1 MKVLKGKY
9 NYAKV
14 MADIIDE
21 TTEKQIVSM
30 LDHPAFKNSKIV
42 IQADCHAGAGAVIGF
57 TSTLND
63 YIIPNIV
70 GVDIGC
76 GMLMGLFR
84 AEDIDLHGLD
94 NFIKNNIPSGFSV
107 NDVAYDV
114 DNPFYTEIESICSA
128 IGIPSQRV
136 FQSIGTLGGGNH
148 FIEAGWTESGL
159 LAVTIH
165 SGSRNFG
172 LKIANYYQDK
182 AKAMC
187 DAYFFENKGLEFLL
201 TDSADGKAYLSA
213 TKIAQQYASL
223 NRINMLNRISSFLK
237 APIIDTI
244 ETVHN
249 YIGADNIIRK
259 GAVSAR
265 AGEKVILP
273 FNMADG
279 LAICVGKGNP
289 EYNYSAP
296 HGAGRIMGRMEAK
309 RSLDMGAFTE
319 RMSGV
324 YTTTATEA
332 TLDEAPMAYKPM
344 ESIISCIGNTLEIK
358 EFVKPI
364 YNFKAIC

>member
-21 TTEKQIVSM
+21 TTEAQIMSM
-30 LDHPAFKNSKIV
+30 LDHPAFKGSKIV

-57 TSTLND
+57 TATMNE
-63 YIIPNIV
+63 YIIPNIT
-70 GVDIGC
+70 GVDLGC
-76 GMLMGLFR
+76 GMLMGLYR
-84 AEDIDLHGLD
+84 VEDIDLHGLD
-94 NFIKNNIPSGFSV
+94 TFIKNNIPSGFSV
-107 NDVAYDV
+107 NDAPYNVSSEMQMKIDSV
-114 DNPFYTEIESICSA
+114 CKK
-128 IGIPSQRV
+128 IGLDSGRV
-136 FQSIGTLGGGNH
+136 YRSIGTLGGGNH

-172 LKIANYYQDK
+172 LKIANYYQDI
-182 AKAMC
+182 AKADC
-187 DAYFFENKGLEFLL
+187 KKYFFEYTGLEFLL
-201 TDSADGKAYLSA
+201 THSGEGTNYILS
-213 TKIAQQYASL
+213 TITAQQYASL
-223 NRINMLNRISSFLK
+223 NRVAMLEKISTFLK
-237 APIIDTI
+237 TTPVNTI

-249 YIGADNIIRK
+249 YIGDDNIIRK

-279 LAICVGKGNP
+279 LAICIGKGNP
-289 EYNYSAP
+289 DFNYSAP

-309 RSLDMGAFTE
+309 RSLDMGAFTQ

-324 YTTTATEA
+324 YTTTATED

-344 ESIISCIGNTLEIK
+344 ESIIHCIGDTLEIK

-364 YNFKAIC
+364 YNFKAVG